1 LQSNVAL
8 FAILTAVT
16 SNNSTSGPTSC
27 RTFRITSRARRKT
40 LRRPLDLALNEEN
53 SSLSV
58 SFHSL
63 IRVGEG
69 RTKSSLSKVVR
80 FRSSSLIGHFAMTEE
95 QVAEVEYRAKCEVK
109 REVEREVKR
118 RAARRAK
125 RRAARRAKRRAKGKA
140 RREGFILPAP
150 MIWRS
155 GAKNGGSSAE
165 RANQQGRN
173 ITGHDTS
180 GSLCHAFP
188 LHIGVVR
195 RSSFVRH
202 RWC

>member
-1 LQSNVAL
+1 MAIGVLKGFATGVGEDDNCPVLAVLVEPAFEFGESLGWDADFAFTQDVGKAFNVAYP
-8 FAILTAVT
+8 AIVKKNMNLEWSAEQ
-16 SNNSTSGPTSC
+16 
-27 RTFRITSRARRKT
+27 R
-40 LRRPLDLALNEEN
+40 
-53 SSLSV
+53 
-58 SFHSL
+58 
-63 IRVGEG
+63 
-69 RTKSSLSKVVR
+69 
-80 FRSSSLIGHFAMTEE
+80 EE
-95 QVAEVEYRAKCEVK
+95 QSAEQ
-109 REVEREVKR
+109 
-118 RAARRAK
+118 
-125 RRAARRAKRRAKGKA
+125 RAKRRAKGKA

-155 GAKNGGSSAE
+155 GAKNGGSSAQ

>member
-1 LQSNVAL
+1 
-8 FAILTAVT
+8 
-16 SNNSTSGPTSC
+16 
-27 RTFRITSRARRKT
+27 
-40 LRRPLDLALNEEN
+40 
-53 SSLSV
+53 
-58 SFHSL
+58 
-63 IRVGEG
+63 
-69 RTKSSLSKVVR
+69 
-80 FRSSSLIGHFAMTEE
+80 MTEE
-95 QVAEVEYRAKCEVK
+95 QVAEVEHRAKREVKCEVK

-155 GAKNGGSSAE
+155 GAKNGGSSAQ